1 MYYNWCLKGLLLESS
16 ARRQEAIVRIKFE
29 LELVKDF
36 IKLPINYNG
45 MLRDMIFSL
54 VSEKLKG
61 FHPVKGEP
69 FEKKHFSRFNFSKIF
84 GDFEIKKEKNN
95 QKNLLFTS
103 CISFF
108 LSAPY
113 DELLQELV
121 NRMEP
126 QRIIQLGREEL
137 RLEPLTVIPAPA
149 FPKPVTLVRTL
160 SPIAVIDRKAVGNRP
175 SKKEYLSPNDPE
187 FFNQLYRNLLDNYQS
202 FNGRAPKDKDLT
214 VKPYLFDEKR
224 NSHFIKFK
232 DFSIKGYSGIYKLTG
247 SKELKAFAYDCG
259 LGEHNAQG
267 FGMFDIFE
275 EKKNKP

>member
-1 MYYNWCLKGLLLESS
+1 L
-16 ARRQEAIVRIKFE
+16 RIKFE
-29 LELVKDF
+29 LDLVKEN

-45 MLRDMIFSL
+45 HLRDLIFSL
-54 VSEKLKG
+54 ISEKLED
-61 FHPVKGEP
+61 FQPDKGEP

-84 GDFEIKKEKNN
+84 GDFEIIKERNN
-95 QKNLLFTS
+95 QKNILFTS
-103 CISFF
+103 NISFF

-113 DELLQELV
+113 DELLQEFV
-121 NRMEP
+121 DKMEP
-126 QRIIQLGREEL
+126 RRIIQLGRGEL
-137 RLEPLTVIPAPA
+137 CLAPLKVIQTPA

-160 SPIAVIDRKAVGNRP
+160 SPIAVIDHKSVGNRP

-187 FFNQLYRNLLDNYQS
+187 FFKQLYQNLLDKYQS
-202 FNGRAPKDKDLT
+202 FHGFAPKDKDLT
-214 VKPYLFDEKR
+214 IKPYLFNEKR

-232 DFSIKGYSGIYKLTG
+232 DFPIKGYSGIYKLTG

-275 EKKNKP
+275 EKKNKPGKKKPRS

>member
-1 MYYNWCLKGLLLESS
+1 MEASI
-16 ARRQEAIVRIKFE
+16 RHQEDILRIKFE
-29 LELVKDF
+29 LDLVKEN
-36 IKLPINYNG
+36 IKLPINYNWY
-45 MLRDMIFSL
+45 LRDLIFSL
-54 VSEKLKG
+54 ISEKLED
-61 FHPVKGEP
+61 FQPDNGEP

-84 GDFEIKKEKNN
+84 GDFEIIKEINN

-103 CISFF
+103 SISFF

-121 NRMEP
+121 DKMEP
-126 QRIIQLGREEL
+126 RRIIQLGKGEL
-137 RLEPLTVIPAPA
+137 CLAPLKVIPAPV

-160 SPIAVIDRKAVGNRP
+160 SSIAVSANKSGGNDTRP

-187 FFNQLYRNLLDNYQS
+187 FFKQLYQNLLDKYQS
-202 FNGRAPKDKDLT
+202 FNGFAPKDKDLT
-214 VKPYLFDEKR
+214 IKPYLFNEKR

-275 EKKNKP
+275 EKKDKPKKKKPQA